1 MDATGGWPILLDE
14 ALNRALRGR
23 RVPAI
28 CKGIQEEVTSGTLGT
43 DLLNGLGLAEA
54 TDVRDLLTE
63 LAAFD
68 EPLLWDDLVELLEES
83 HPAPQEALGSLRM
96 LDVLVQDEEQR
107 FLLDPIVLGAWS
119 QHKRN

>member
-28 CKGIQEEVTSGTLGT
+28 CKGIQEEVTSGTLRT

-68 EPLLWDDLVELLEES
+68 EPS
-83 HPAPQEALGSLRM
+83 SSPPADPRLRRPANLSARPSPDPVPCGSSASGGRCS
-96 LDVLVQDEEQR
+96 VTREPPR
-107 FLLDPIVLGAWS
+107 
-119 QHKRN
+119 